1 MFKRIFLA
9 GLVTIAA
16 ATFAPTQSAEA
27 RDGYR
32 RGCNDCGRV
41 VSVESIGRRGDNR
54 LGGGTVLGAIVGG
67 ALGNQVG
74 SGDGR
79 KAATVAGA
87 VAGGAIGH
95 NVEKKRRNSNNYY
108 RISVRMDR
116 DGRIRSYEQHDDYN
130 LRRGDSV
137 YVDRGN
143 VGRRDE
149 VSRSPETETP
159 ACAGV
164 FFFAQ

>member
-1 MFKRIFLA
+1 MIKRMILA
-9 GLVTIAA
+9 SLATAA
-16 ATFAPTQSAEA
+16 MIGFAPVPSAEA

-32 RGCNDCGRV
+32 RGCEDCGRV
-41 VSVESIGRRGDNR
+41 VRVESVGRRGDNR

-87 VAGGAIGH
+87 LAGGAVGH
-95 NVEKKRRNSNNYY
+95 NIEKKRRNSGYYY
-108 RISVRMDR
+108 RISVLMDR
-116 DGRIRSYEQHDDYN
+116 DGRIRSYEQQDDYG

-137 YVDRGN
+137 YVDRGY
-143 VGRRDE
+143 V
-149 VSRSPETETP
+149 VPSR
-159 ACAGV
+159 
-164 FFFAQ
+164 

>member
-1 MFKRIFLA
+1 MFNRLLLS
-9 GLVTIAA
+9 GLMTVTAA
-16 ATFAPTQSAEA
+16 MLVLPIESAQA

-32 RGCNDCGRV
+32 RGCEDCGRV
-41 VSVESIGRRGDNR
+41 VSVQSLGRRDNR

-87 VAGGAIGH
+87 LAGGAIGH
-95 NVEKKRRNSNNYY
+95 NVEKNRRGSNSVY

-116 DGRIRSYEQHDDYN
+116 DGRVRSYEQNDDYG
-130 LRRGDSV
+130 LRRGDRV
-137 YVDRGN
+137 YLDGGYVVPNR
-143 VGRRDE
+143 
-149 VSRSPETETP
+149 
-159 ACAGV
+159 
-164 FFFAQ
+164 